1 VGEPTAEK
9 KEAFKMK
16 YKKEGS
22 LALQPDNQIKPQPKT
37 IAAIPAYNEE
47 KHIEEIVSKTL
58 HYVDQVIVVDD
69 GSVDRT
75 GERARGAGA
84 EVVTHDK
91 NSGKGV
97 AINTAFKAAREINPN
112 AMVLLDAD
120 GQHSPEEIPSLLDPV
135 LNNQADMVV
144 GSRFLKNNHIITKWP
159 FMLGSNSTQYHRHNL
174 RLSGIK
180 LTDTLEIRL
189 PLQEEGMSISMEI
202 IIKARKLGLRMCE
215 VPITCLY
222 IEGSSTLNPVVHGL
236 SVAMATVVQRVKCMG
251 VSGDGTENASNGEF
265 HPVKVYNRVKDD
277 GPQRNRFRRRIRNA
291 VHGRQIRPQGNR
303 SAD

>member
-1 VGEPTAEK
+1 VGKPTAEK

-22 LALQPDNQIKPQPKT
+22 LALQPDAQIKPQPKT

-47 KHIEEIVSKTL
+47 KHIEEIVTKTL

-120 GQHSPEEIPSLLDPV
+120 GQHSPEEIPNLLDPV

-144 GSRFLKNNHIITKWP
+144 GSRFLKNNHIPKYR
-159 FMLGSNSTQYHRHNL
+159 MLGQTVLNITTNL
-174 RLSGIK
+174 GSGIK
-180 LTDTLEIRL
+180 LTDTQSGFRAF
-189 PLQEEGMSISMEI
+189 SR
-202 IIKARKLGLRMCE
+202 KAIERMALKETGFAVESEMQFMAGRYGLKVTE
-215 VPITCLY
+215 VPIETNY
-222 IEGSSTLNPVVHGL
+222 DEKVKRSPVVHGFGVL
-236 SVAMATVVQRVKCMG
+236 FRVLGMMGQSVFNH
-251 VSGDGTENASNGEF
+251 SDESNKSKESKISQEGIREF
-265 HPVKVYNRVKDD
+265 
-277 GPQRNRFRRRIRNA
+277 G
-291 VHGRQIRPQGNR
+291 G
-303 SAD
+303 

>member
-1 VGEPTAEK
+1 MVGEPTAEK

-58 HYVDQVIVVDD
+58 YYVDQVIVVDD
-69 GSVDRT
+69 GSDDRT

-135 LNNQADMVV
+135 LNSQADMVV
-144 GSRFLKNNHIITKWP
+144 GSRFLKNNHIPKYRMFGQTVLNITTN
-159 FMLGSNSTQYHRHNL
+159 LG
-174 RLSGIK
+174 SGIK
-180 LTDTLEIRL
+180 LTDTQSGFRAF
-189 PLQEEGMSISMEI
+189 SR
-202 IIKARKLGLRMCE
+202 KAIERMALKETGFAVESEMQFMAGRYGLKVTE
-215 VPITCLY
+215 VPIETNY
-222 IEGSSTLNPVVHGL
+222 DEKVKRSPVVHGFGVL
-236 SVAMATVVQRVKCMG
+236 FRVLGMMG
-251 VSGDGTENASNGEF
+251 EKVFSNNNGQHWQEKEIKSYKTI
-265 HPVKVYNRVKDD
+265 PTK
-277 GPQRNRFRRRIRNA
+277 
-291 VHGRQIRPQGNR
+291 
-303 SAD
+303 

>member
-1 VGEPTAEK
+1 VGKPTAEK

-22 LALQPDNQIKPQPKT
+22 LALQPDAQIKPQPKT

-47 KHIEEIVSKTL
+47 KHIEEIVTKTL

-135 LNNQADMVV
+135 LNSQADMVV
-144 GSRFLKNNHIITKWP
+144 GSRFLKNNHIPKYR
-159 FMLGSNSTQYHRHNL
+159 MLGQTVLNITTNL
-174 RLSGIK
+174 GSGIK
-180 LTDTLEIRL
+180 LTDTQSGFRAF
-189 PLQEEGMSISMEI
+189 SR
-202 IIKARKLGLRMCE
+202 KAIERMALKETGFAVESEMQFMAGRYGLKVTE
-215 VPITCLY
+215 VPIETNY
-222 IEGSSTLNPVVHGL
+222 DEKVKRSPVVHGFGVL
-236 SVAMATVVQRVKCMG
+236 FRVLGMMGQSVFNH
-251 VSGDGTENASNGEF
+251 SDESNKSKESKISQEGIREF
-265 HPVKVYNRVKDD
+265 
-277 GPQRNRFRRRIRNA
+277 G
-291 VHGRQIRPQGNR
+291 G
-303 SAD
+303 

>member
-1 VGEPTAEK
+1 MVGEPTAEK

-120 GQHSPEEIPSLLDPV
+120 GQHSPEEIPNLLDPV

-144 GSRFLKNNHIITKWP
+144 GSRFLKNNHIPKYR
-159 FMLGSNSTQYHRHNL
+159 MLGQTVLNITTNL
-174 RLSGIK
+174 GSGIK
-180 LTDTLEIRL
+180 LTDTQSGFRAF
-189 PLQEEGMSISMEI
+189 SR
-202 IIKARKLGLRMCE
+202 KAIERMALKETGFAVESEMQFMAGRYGLKVTE
-215 VPITCLY
+215 VPIETNY
-222 IEGSSTLNPVVHGL
+222 DEKVKRSPVVHGFGVL
-236 SVAMATVVQRVKCMG
+236 FRVLGMMGQRVF
-251 VSGDGTENASNGEF
+251 SNNDKLRLSN
-265 HPVKVYNRVKDD
+265 VK
-277 GPQRNRFRRRIRNA
+277 
-291 VHGRQIRPQGNR
+291 QIEGK
-303 SAD
+303 S

>member
-1 VGEPTAEK
+1 MVGEPTAEK

-58 HYVDQVIVVDD
+58 YYVDQVIVVDD
-69 GSVDRT
+69 GSDDRT

-97 AINTAFKAAREINPN
+97 AINTAFKAAREMNPQ

-135 LNNQADMVV
+135 LNSQADMVV
-144 GSRFLKNNHIITKWP
+144 GSRFLKNNHIPKYR
-159 FMLGSNSTQYHRHNL
+159 MLGQTVLNITTNL
-174 RLSGIK
+174 GSGIK
-180 LTDTLEIRL
+180 LTDTQSGFRAF
-189 PLQEEGMSISMEI
+189 SR
-202 IIKARKLGLRMCE
+202 KAIEKMALKETGFAVESEMQFMAGRYGLKVTE
-215 VPITCLY
+215 VPIETNY
-222 IEGSSTLNPVVHGL
+222 DEKVKRSPVVHGFGVL
-236 SVAMATVVQRVKCMG
+236 FRVLGMMGQSVFNH
-251 VSGDGTENASNGEF
+251 SDESNKSKESKISQEGIREF
-265 HPVKVYNRVKDD
+265 
-277 GPQRNRFRRRIRNA
+277 G
-291 VHGRQIRPQGNR
+291 G
-303 SAD
+303 